1 MGVLLLAVVA
11 TTVLSPGCSRP
22 QPKSPPPSSAATVL
36 SLTSAAF
43 AVLDTDPEASVLLA
57 LEAVDRLEAAGQEVP
72 GNLLDVLNNAR
83 S

>member
-11 TTVLSPGCSRP
+11 TTVLSLVALDRNRRARRQARP
-22 QPKSPPPSSAATVL
+22 PRVL